1 VKAIAV
7 LGSTGS
13 IGTQTLEIAE
23 EFPDRFRVVALTAG
37 NNVDLL
43 IEQIRRHSP
52 EVVALADAERLA
64 ELRQRLQAL
73 EPSQR
78 PSRLPEL
85 LGGNEGLCAAAAW
98 PSAEIVVTGIVGCAG
113 LLPTLAAIRAGKDL
127 ALANKETLIAAGPVV
142 LPELVRSGSRLLPAD
157 SEHSAI
163 FQCLQG
169 TPWPG
174 NARLST
180 GVPTPGLRRIQ
191 LTASGGA
198 FRDWDPADLHKAT
211 VADATSH
218 PNWSMGRKITV
229 DSATLMNKGLEV
241 IEAHYLFGLDY
252 DHIEI
257 VIHPQSII
265 HSMVELAD
273 SSVLAQL
280 GWPDMKLPILCC
292 LSWPQRIETP
302 WRRLDL
308 TAVGSLTFRA
318 PDASRYPCMGLAYAA
333 GRAGGTMPAV
343 LNAANEQA
351 VALFLEE
358 RIHFLDIPRLIEQA
372 CERHAAD
379 LTADPSLETVLEVDA
394 WARRQV
400 LEAAT
405 RVEPRLLTA

>member
-1 VKAIAV
+1 MKAISV

-13 IGTQTLEIAE
+13 IGTQTLEIVE
-23 EFPDRFRVVALTAG
+23 DFPDRFKVVALTAG
-37 NNVDLL
+37 RNIDLL
-43 IEQIRRHSP
+43 IQQIQRHAP
-52 EVVALADAERLA
+52 EVVALADAELVASLKARLN
-64 ELRQRLQAL
+64 AL

-78 PSRLPEL
+78 PAKLPEI
-85 LGGNEGLCAAAAW
+85 LGGPDGICVAAAW
-98 PSAEIVVTGIVGCAG
+98 SSADLVVTGIVGCAG
-113 LLPTLAAIRAGKDL
+113 LLPTLAAVRAGKDL

-142 LPELVRSGSRLLPAD
+142 LPELAKSGSRLLPAD

-169 TPWPG
+169 TPWADT
-174 NARLST
+174 ARLST
-180 GVPTPGLRRIQ
+180 GIPTPGLRRIQ

-198 FRDWDPADLHKAT
+198 FRDWDAADLVKAT

-218 PNWSMGRKITV
+218 PNWSMGKKITV
-229 DSATLMNKGLEV
+229 DSASLMNKGLEV

-280 GWPDMKLPILCC
+280 GWPDMKLPILYCM
-292 LSWPQRIETP
+292 SWPERLETP

-308 TAVGSLTFRA
+308 TEVGQLNFRK
-318 PDASRYPCMGLAYAA
+318 PDPSKYPCMQLAYAA
-333 GRAGGTMPAV
+333 GRSGGTMPAV
-343 LNAANEQA
+343 MNAANEQA

-358 RIHFLDIPRLIEQA
+358 QVHFLDIPRLIERV
-372 CERHAAD
+372 CDRHRVD
-379 LTADPSLETVLEVDA
+379 LTRNPSLDDVLSIDT
-394 WARRQV
+394 WARQAV
-400 LEAAT
+400 QEAAA
-405 RVEPRLLTA
+405 LTV